1 LEYLLDQENIDNATV
16 FLSDFMEMLVDL
28 SVNESNVLLCGSSKQ
43 QLSNKHFEKMEQ
55 ILVQSEIDLFK
66 RMIEQS
72 EQCEIEQESQ
82 EEFTFL

>member
-1 LEYLLDQENIDNATV
+1 MEYLLDQENIDNATV